1 MTATTYTSTIIDAAE
16 PGRKQPWYGA
26 MDLRRGLLI
35 FLMIAMMVFFYF
47 LPSIVIFIP
56 AGHGGVLWKRFDGGT
71 QMGAALPEGV
81 HMTFP
86 WNRIEVYDLRLSE
99 DTRVYTAIANDG
111 LPVDVEITVRYR
123 PYAETLAQLHKNVG
137 PDYMNVLLI
146 PEVGSVSREIISRV
160 KADELYAHRRLRVQV
175 EAFEQLADK
184 IMQSRIV
191 GTNPTPGPGQ
201 QSGYLLV
208 HDVLIRE
215 VRLPE
220 VVVSSIEKKIQQ
232 DQAAQEYQ
240 FRLQREI
247 FESQRKQ
254 IEAQGIRA
262 FQETVQSNLTDGYL
276 RWRGLEATLNLANSN
291 NSKVVVIGNSSTGGM
306 PLIMDTKGE
315 PEQPAKPAEA
325 APAPAKPQQ
334 NAPAPKNQPS
344 ANLRQPAPEAQQT
357 AQAPDRAAEPPLPAA
372 TILKQAVAPLKNALR

>member
-1 MTATTYTSTIIDAAE
+1 MSATSLNSTIIDAAA
-16 PGRKQPWYGA
+16 PRRPWYSV
-26 MDLRRGLLI
+26 MDLRRSVLI
-35 FLMIAMMVFFYF
+35 VLMIAMMVFFYF

-71 QMGAALPEGV
+71 QMTPALPEGV
-81 HMTFP
+81 HLAFP
-86 WNRIEVYDLRLSE
+86 WDRIEIYDLRLSE

-137 PDYMNVLLI
+137 PDYLNVLLI

-201 QSGYLLV
+201 QSGYLLI

-215 VRLPE
+215 VRLPD
-220 VVVSSIEKKIQQ
+220 VVVGSIEKKIQQ

-262 FQETVQSNLTDGYL
+262 FQETVQSNLTDAYL

-291 NSKVVVIGNSSTGGM
+291 NSKVVVIGNSQTGGM
-306 PLIMDTKGE
+306 PLILDTKGE
-315 PEQPAKPAEA
+315 PEQPAKPADA
-325 APAPAKPQQ
+325 APSPAPANSQQ
-334 NAPAPKNQPS
+334 NPPAAKGQPTAS
-344 ANLRQPAPEAQQT
+344 LRQPAAETQAAQV
-357 AQAPDRAAEPPLPAA
+357 PDRGVEPPLPAA
-372 TILKQAVAPLKNALR
+372 TILKQTLAPLRNALR